1 MGMEDD
7 LAKRMA
13 ARAKE
18 GIDDS
23 DKARYMADRSKDF
36 RDVAAEK
43 RAGAIFPGSNS
54 AEDIDNDAEK
64 LEDLAAKQYDRSKVE
79 GPKIREVKVREA
91 MASISEMS
99 DVDLERTREYLQKV
113 IDYRKQKQAA

>member
-79 GPKIREVKVREA
+79 GPKMREARVQETMRSISDMNYADLLRIREHLQRAIDFREQG
-91 MASISEMS
+91 
-99 DVDLERTREYLQKV
+99 R
-113 IDYRKQKQAA
+113 